1 MFYERERSSKKKE
14 ELISIIV
21 GLMDEEGLK
30 NVTIKDICKATNIS
44 IGAFYHYFQSKDSIV
59 DEMFILMDEFFLVS
73 QEAILQHPTTTE
85 QIIDFVNH
93 FGIYVERWGY
103 YANLLIMRSHIT
115 KYSHNKKRR
124 LYGIL
129 EEIVLK
135 GINDKEFKVKV
146 DAEELIVMIFVIM
159 RGYLLEWVN
168 REHDYPVRD
177 NMVKQATY
185 LLKSLTI

>member
-1 MFYERERSSKKKE
+1 MFYEMERSSKKKV
-14 ELISIIV
+14 ELISVIV

-59 DEMFILMDEFFLVS
+59 DEMFILMDEFFEVN
-73 QEAILQHPTTTE
+73 QQTILQYPTTAE
-85 QIIDFVNH
+85 RIIDFVNH
-93 FGIYVERWGY
+93 FGIYVEKWGY

-115 KYSHNKKRR
+115 KYSYNKKRR

-129 EEIVLK
+129 EEIILK
-135 GINDKEFKVKV
+135 GINDGEFKVKA
-146 DAEELIVMIFVIM
+146 DKEELIVMIFVIM

-168 REHDYPVRD
+168 REHDYPVKD
-177 NMVKQATY
+177 NMVKQVTY
-185 LLKSLTI
+185 LLKSLTT